1 MEPYI
6 LQQGLAFDHRGKST
20 FGSLIAGI
28 GRNSVWKQDEN
39 IEEAVDEENEQER
52 F

>member
-1 MEPYI
+1 MNI
-6 LQQGLAFDHRGKST
+6 AVKST
-20 FGSLIAGI
+20 FGPLMAGL

-39 IEEAVDEENEQER
+39 REEEAVDEENEQER

>member
-1 MEPYI
+1 MTI
-6 LQQGLAFDHRGKST
+6 AVKST

-28 GRNSVWKQDEN
+28 RRNPAWKQDEN
-39 IEEAVDEENEQER
+39 IEEEAVDEENEQER